1 MSEDPGTQLM
11 AEMGR
16 ASQEDSLLGPLMVT
30 LRGLFF
36 QALRRRPLTKRAP
49 CSSPLESP
57 RGPALGTALALRCR
71 EGARTEEVRPIR

>member
-1 MSEDPGTQLM
+1 MSEDPGTHQ

-36 QALRRRPLTKRAP
+36 QALRRRPLTKRELPAAAP
-49 CSSPLESP
+49 L
-57 RGPALGTALALRCR
+57 RVLGDLH
-71 EGARTEEVRPIR
+71 